1 MARSDAQFVD
11 TVSRGRRE
19 DLRSPPKGGVAPA
32 DGQSLRNSDHPPTPE
47 QERILADLSGRL
59 RIAAGAGTGKTDTLR
74 LALVELIEQGVRPS
88 EILCLTFTVEAT
100 KEMRKRVLGEFEGCE
115 GVDPDEITIQ
125 TYHAFGASIVRDNA
139 LLTGFEGDPA
149 LLDKAQKWQLFLEAL
164 DRCRFEALEIRWLPT
179 FIPKLLALHEEMQ
192 RHVVTTAQVAEWC
205 RSQSGD
211 AVAGH
216 RLEAL
221 GAVDEYARLKRE
233 RTAIDYGDQ
242 IALAAWL
249 LEKRPEILDRLQ
261 QRFRYIFLD
270 EYQDTD
276 VAQRKVV
283 KAVGERAKLVCAVGD
298 VDQGIFGWRGA
309 TIFNMSGFPDD
320 FPGARTEPL
329 STNFRSGQRILD
341 LANALVEP
349 FTRPGD
355 DAREPL
361 EAAEHAPE
369 ATIEAFVAPH
379 QLKEAEA
386 IAERIAAAGE
396 PWDQYAVLCRKRTL
410 FDPIYRALAARD
422 VPVEVDT
429 LGGFW
434 TRPEI
439 LDVSA
444 WLHLLADPGDNIAL
458 ARILLAPAYRL
469 SRRDLFFLADHAKG
483 ENREQRRRKVG
494 DRSVL
499 RYSLIDAI
507 VEHDRIPELSDEAR
521 ARAGELR
528 RTWCALAATAARVSL
543 ADLVGEIARI
553 TGLAAELE
561 GSPNPEA
568 ELALHH
574 LAKLRDIAQGYRP
587 VAGSTDI
594 EGFVAYL
601 DSIEDSDDE
610 EDELRTP
617 QQNAVRLM
625 TIHRAKGLEW
635 ECVFVPGLAYE
646 VMPSEKWSENPA
658 KCWHRLPFE
667 LRGDLEYLPA
677 ETDEGIKQLKAE
689 EERRLMYVAVTRAKR
704 RLVLSRAWFYWD
716 NKGAKE
722 PSIFWGEALATGLV
736 RLTDEVECPPENP
749 YPLGIEAGPDGA
761 AFEPPAPD
769 PTEIARVEPEVA
781 PLRAVELRRPRAAAW
796 RVPST
801 ISVTAFL
808 TFVRD
813 PEEFFWRYVRRV
825 PSPPSPAA
833 QLGIELHRRIEQ
845 HARGGV
851 SLGGAAED
859 LEEPYDLDVGERQG
873 DGTFVSP
880 DEMWENF
887 LNSRFAKMTPLM
899 TEQPFTLYLG
909 HGISVAGR
917 IDAIFEREDGT
928 WEIVDYKT
936 GASDPD
942 PLQLAIYRRAVEE
955 IWRRDV
961 ESSWLF
967 LRDGTLG
974 RYDRV
979 DRSTEVLRVAA
990 ALAHYS

>member
-1 MARSDAQFVD
+1 MR
-11 TVSRGRRE
+11 
-19 DLRSPPKGGVAPA
+19 
-32 DGQSLRNSDHPPTPE
+32 PTAE

-74 LALVELIEQGVRPS
+74 LALVRLIDEGVRPS
-88 EILCLTFTVEAT
+88 EILCLTFTLEAT
-100 KEMRKRVLGEFEGCE
+100 KEMRKRVLREFEGRE

-139 LLTGFEGDPA
+139 LLSGFEGDPS

-164 DRCRFEALEIRWLPT
+164 EGCPFGALEIRWLPS
-179 FIPKLLALHEEMQ
+179 FIRNLLTLHEELE
-192 RHVVTTAQVAEWC
+192 RHVVSTAEVADWC
-205 RSQSGD
+205 RAQTGD
-211 AVAGH
+211 VVASH

-221 GAVDEYARLKRE
+221 GAVDAYARLKHE
-233 RTAIDYGDQ
+233 RNAIDYGDQ
-242 IALAAWL
+242 IARAAWL
-249 LEKRPEILDRLQ
+249 LDKRPEIRERLQ
-261 QRFRYIFLD
+261 ERFRYVFLD

-276 VAQRKVV
+276 VAQRKLVR
-283 KAVGERAKLVCAVGD
+283 AVGERAELVCAVGD

-309 TIFNMSGFPDD
+309 TIFNMSAFPDD

-355 DAREPL
+355 DEREPL
-361 EAAEHAPE
+361 RAAADAPQ

-379 QLKEAEA
+379 QLEEAEA
-386 IAERIAAAGE
+386 IAERIHSAGE
-396 PWDQYAVLCRKRTL
+396 PWDQYAILCRKRRL
-410 FDPIYRALAARD
+410 FDPIYRALVARD

-483 ENREQRRRKVG
+483 ENREQRRSKVG

-507 VEHDRIPELSDEAR
+507 VAHERIPELSDEAR
-521 ARAGELR
+521 GRAGELR
-528 RTWCALAATAARVSL
+528 RIWCVLAAAAARVSL

-568 ELALHH
+568 GIALHH

-587 VAGSTDI
+587 VAGSTDL

-601 DSIEDSDDE
+601 DSIEDAEDD

-617 QQNAVRLM
+617 QANAVRLM

-635 ECVFVPGLAYE
+635 DTVFVPGLAYQI
-646 VMPSEKWSENPA
+646 MPSDKGSENPA
-658 KCWHRLPFE
+658 KCWHRLPFA
-667 LRGDLEYLPA
+667 LRGDRNYLPP

-689 EERRLMYVAVTRAKR
+689 EERRLMYVAATRAKR
-704 RLVLSRAWFYWD
+704 RLVLSRAWFYWG
-716 NKGAKE
+716 NKGAKN
-722 PSIFWGEALATGLV
+722 PSIFWDEALETGLV

-749 YPLGIEAGPDGA
+749 YPLGIEAGPDGPV
-761 AFEPPAPD
+761 FEVPD
-769 PTEIARVEPEVA
+769 PDPVEIARVESEVER
-781 PLRAVELRRPRAAAW
+781 LRSVEAGRPRAASW

-801 ISVTAFL
+801 ISVTALL

-813 PEEFFWRYVRRV
+813 PEEFFWRNVRRV

-851 SLGGAAED
+851 SLGAAAED
-859 LEEPYDLDVGERQG
+859 LEEPYDLDVGERRG
-873 DGTFVSP
+873 DGGTFVSP
-880 DEMWENF
+880 DELWQNF

-899 TEQPFTLYLG
+899 MEQPFTLSVG
-909 HGISVAGR
+909 HGMSVTGR
-917 IDAIFEREDGT
+917 IDALFERDDGI

-942 PLQLAIYRRAVEE
+942 PLQLAIYRKAVEE
-955 IWRRDV
+955 VWRRPAEV
-961 ESSWLF
+961 SWLL
-967 LRDGTLG
+967 LRDGRQQRYEGDGFDEVVETAGRLRTWAAELG
-974 RYDRV
+974 R
-979 DRSTEVLRVAA
+979 
-990 ALAHYS
+990 